1 MKILEK
7 IGFNPN
13 EIDELKENIPSL
25 IMQELDKEERL
36 VLNNIDIL
44 KELDINNYP
53 LIFKNYYEMF
63 LMDSSVFKE
72 VFEKYDHDD
81 LIDKINKNVTII
93 EHL

>member
-93 EHL
+93 ENI

>member
-72 VFEKYDHDD
+72 VFYKYDHDD